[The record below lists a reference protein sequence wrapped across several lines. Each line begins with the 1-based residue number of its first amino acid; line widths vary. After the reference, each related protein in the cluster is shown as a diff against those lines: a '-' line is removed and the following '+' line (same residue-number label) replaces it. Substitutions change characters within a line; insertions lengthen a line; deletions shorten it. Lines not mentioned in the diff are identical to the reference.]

1 MKAANDT
8 ILRTVADG
16 LIARAEAKPRG
27 SRSAE
32 LLRDAAATIL
42 DADLAEEREL
52 TAILAAANDA
62 PPPVAEGVAA

>member
-8 ILRTVADG
+8 ILRTLADG
-16 LIARAEAKPRG
+16 LISRAEAKPRG
-27 SRSAE
+27 TRSAE

-52 TAILAAANDA
+52 AALLPANDTSNQDR
-62 PPPVAEGVAA
+62 AA